1 MTASLRKHNFTL
13 GDESKGFNKD
23 MYETDYNSGY
33 GSVPA
38 SAYSQ
43 RHLDR
48 DEIKKTIED
57 SRSSHYSLG
66 NGQHKVHYESIA
78 HSSMNTINQDD
89 GGISSALRYRSLPL
103 PCIHRYMFIC
113 NLYVYMWVFG
123 YKCRYI

>member
-1 MTASLRKHNFTL
+1 
-13 GDESKGFNKD
+13 

-66 NGQHKVHYESIA
+66 NGQHKGTRFLY
-78 HSSMNTINQDD
+78 MNI
-89 GGISSALRYRSLPL
+89 
-103 PCIHRYMFIC
+103 CIYFEVYIC
-113 NLYVYMWVFG
+113 I
-123 YKCRYI
+123 YIYTVITH